1 MFDTRSK
8 RAAAD
13 TEYSCRRFWVWH
25 GSIEASSRGK
35 LSSAKFFMSKLAMRM
50 HAKRW
55 MGQKVLVDCHVNSQ
69 APKCNLDCHTEARN
83 HSTFEL

>member
-1 MFDTRSK
+1 MSLKPTSREWK
-8 RAAAD
+8 V
-13 TEYSCRRFWVWH
+13 WVWD

-35 LSSAKFFMSKLAMRM
+35 LSTAKFSMTKLRMGM

>member
-13 TEYSCRRFWVWH
+13 TKYSCGRFWVWH
-25 GSIEASSRGK
+25 GSIEASSRGE
-35 LSSAKFFMSKLAMRM
+35 LSMAKFSMSKLRMGM

-69 APKCNLDCHTEARN
+69 APKIQ
-83 HSTFEL
+83 S